1 MLNAINIKEVILKW
15 LIESLVNE
23 SLVNSSLNYED
34 PNFIHD
40 LKPNTSID
48 HIIQIKYL
56 NSWKIDDIAQ
66 FLDKLDMDSNYIAN
80 IEF

>member
-15 LIESLVNE
+15 LIESLVN
-23 SLVNSSLNYED
+23 SGLNYED

-48 HIIQIKYL
+48 HIIQIEYL